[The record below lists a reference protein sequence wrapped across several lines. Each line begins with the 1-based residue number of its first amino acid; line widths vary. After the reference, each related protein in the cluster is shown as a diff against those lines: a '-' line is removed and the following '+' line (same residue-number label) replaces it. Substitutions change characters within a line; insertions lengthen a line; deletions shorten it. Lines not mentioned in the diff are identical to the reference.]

1 MDKGDMFSELKELK
15 ALKPG
20 GGKGLLALVVL
31 AVIVVALLWLSPFV
45 RIGAGERGVVMNF
58 GAVQDNVLN
67 EGLHFIIPIMQQV
80 VKVDVKVQKSQTDA
94 VAASADIQETRSKI
108 ALNYRIQAD
117 KANWVYQ
124 NIGIQFKD
132 RIIDPAVQ
140 EVVKAVTAR
149 YTAVNLITKRDK
161 VREEIRELLKE
172 RLFAYYITVVDFA
185 IIDFE
190 FSEQFARAIEDKQA
204 AEQRALKAER
214 DLERIKIEAE
224 QQVVQATAEAEAL
237 RLQKQNISKDLIE
250 LRKIEAAI
258 TAIEKWDGMLP
269 KVTAGAVPFIDVKSF
284 D

>member
-1 MDKGDMFSELKELK
+1 
-15 ALKPG
+15 
-20 GGKGLLALVVL
+20 
-31 AVIVVALLWLSPFV
+31 
-45 RIGAGERGVVMNF
+45 
-58 GAVQDNVLN
+58 
-67 EGLHFIIPIMQQV
+67 
-80 VKVDVKVQKSQTDA
+80 

-149 YTAVNLITKRDK
+149 YTAVNLITQRDK
-161 VREEIRELLKE
+161 VREEIRDLLKE
-172 RLFAYYITVVDFA
+172 RLLAYYITVVDFA
-185 IIDFE
+185 IIDFQ

-204 AEQRALKAER
+204 AEQRALKAQR

-237 RLQKQNISKDLIE
+237 RLQKQNITKDLIE

-258 TAIEKWDGMLP
+258 TAIEKWDGVLP

>member
-1 MDKGDMFSELKELK
+1 MFSELKELK